1 MPRAGRRGSNAGM
14 NRRLALAL
22 VALGSLLAPLAFAR
36 RPAAPA
42 GPHTVILVR
51 HAEKDTAQDKN
62 DPPLTELGTK
72 RAEELARLLGH
83 AGVTRLVA
91 SEFRRT
97 QATLAPLAAAT
108 GLSVETRPAKELEA
122 LAVELAAAP
131 AGSVTVVAGH
141 SNTIPALAERLLGT
155 PLPGLAAGAN
165 LADDEYDRLFVLTL
179 GLGSAESSPRGL
191 ALELR
196 QAPR

>member
-1 MPRAGRRGSNAGM
+1 M

-22 VALGSLLAPLAFAR
+22 VALGSLSAPLAFAR
-36 RPAAPA
+36 HQAAPA

-51 HAEKDTAQDKN
+51 HAEKDTAQDKT

-72 RAEELARLLGH
+72 RAEELARLL
-83 AGVTRLVA
+83 AESGVTRLVA

-131 AGSVTVVAGH
+131 AGTVTVVAGH
-141 SNTIPALAERLLGT
+141 SNTLPALAERLLGA
-155 PLPGLAAGAN
+155 PLPGLTAGAN
-165 LADDEYDRLFVLTL
+165 LAEDAYDRLFVLTL
-179 GLGSAESSPRGL
+179 GVAEPGAKPRGL
-191 ALELR
+191 VLELR
-196 QAPR
+196 YAPR